1 MTNKLLVVDDEEG
14 IREVLEIT
22 LTDAGYEVLTAEN
35 GLSGLEMVKTHKP
48 DIVLTDI
55 RMPGMDGMALLK
67 AVKQS
72 FPDIEVI
79 MITGYGDANL
89 AIESLK
95 TGAVDFISKPVN
107 QDVLDIALKRANDRI
122 STRKKLADHTRN
134 LEILVA
140 EKTRKLAESEK
151 RYIQLF
157 NESPAYITILDENF
171 RIVESNK
178 RFKDQFG
185 DDPDMYCFRVQQQR
199 NIPCDTCPVKETFA
213 DGRSHTAEIDVT
225 LKDGRVRRLFI
236 QTSAIAD
243 DSGRISHVMEMCTDV
258 TVIHQ
263 LQDHL
268 AALGLHISSIS
279 HGIKGMLT
287 GLDGGDYMI
296 RSGLE
301 KKNFDR
307 ISNGWEIIRENIAM
321 IRKMVIDI
329 LYHSK
334 NRPLE
339 LQPMSVFDFIQE
351 LVTTMD
357 PRIRKA
363 GIELILDT
371 PNPSTDFHVT
381 MDKTVMFGACLAILE
396 NAVDACISVAHDRKK
411 LTIRIQVAETPDQVL
426 FKIRDN
432 GKGLDREYRQKI
444 FSLFYSD
451 KGNKGT
457 GLGLFIARRSVQ
469 LHQGEIHVDSV
480 PGEFTEFTIA
490 IPKKVSDI

>member
-35 GLSGLEMVKTHKP
+35 GFTGLDMVKTYKP

-67 AVKQS
+67 SVKRL

-79 MITGYGDANL
+79 MITGFGDANL

-122 STRKKLADHTRN
+122 RTREKLADHTRN
-134 LEILVA
+134 LEFLVA

-151 RYIQLF
+151 RYVQLF
-157 NESPAYITILDENF
+157 NESPACITILDAHF
-171 RIVESNK
+171 RIMESNN
-178 RFKDQFG
+178 RFKEQFG
-185 DDPDMYCFRVQQQR
+185 DDPDMYCFQMQQQR
-199 NIPCDTCPVKETFA
+199 TSPCDLCPVKETFA
-213 DGRSHTAEIDVT
+213 DGRSHTAEMDVT
-225 LKDGRVRRLFI
+225 LKDGRIRRFFI
-236 QTSAIAD
+236 QTSAIVD

-258 TVIHQ
+258 TVIHD

-287 GLDGGDYMI
+287 GLDGGDYLI

-301 KKNFDR
+301 KKDFHK
-307 ISNGWEIIRENIAM
+307 ISNGWDIIREKIAM
-321 IRKMVIDI
+321 
-329 LYHSK
+329 
-334 NRPLE
+334 
-339 LQPMSVFDFIQE
+339 
-351 LVTTMD
+351 
-357 PRIRKA
+357 
-363 GIELILDT
+363 
-371 PNPSTDFHVT
+371 
-381 MDKTVMFGACLAILE
+381 MDKTMLFGACLAILE
-396 NAVDACISVAHDRKK
+396 NAVDACISVKADRKN
-411 LTIRIQVAETPDQVL
+411 LEIQVQVVETLRQVV

-432 GKGLDREYRQKI
+432 GKGLDKRYRQKI

-457 GLGLFIARRSVQ
+457 GLGLFVARRSVQ
-469 LHQGEIHVDSV
+469 QHQGEIQVDSE
-480 PGEFTEFTIA
+480 PGKFTEFTIA
-490 IPKKVSDI
+490 IPKKTSDI